1 MITVNQLPI
10 GQQYLC
16 ESSNSY
22 AKTAK
27 ISFLLPIDKN
37 KFHLWVGLVFLF
49 WYRIRAEVRK
59 NGLKGAIA
67 LLSLYPHQ
75 SVRAAYYPA

>member
-27 ISFLLPIDKN
+27 ISFL
-37 KFHLWVGLVFLF
+37 F

-67 LLSLYPHQ
+67 LLSLYLISPSGQHIIPR
-75 SVRAAYYPA
+75 SVYKKSLASMIYIVSP